1 MGFPGSLD
9 GKESTCN
16 AEDLGSIPGLG
27 RCPWRREVPTLVF
40 WPGEFHGLYS
50 PWGHKELDTTEH
62 LSLTHSSL
70 LTVWYPPIILFPFI
84 FGEDFYSRS
93 QENEKEVGNIFKML
107 KEKNCQLRILYI
119 TKIPFRN
126 EGEIKKSVSGE
137 RKLRELISSKPPT
150 LRELLKDVLLIE
162 GSLED
167 QKWRRSNI
175 TGNNG
180 S

>member
-1 MGFPGSLD
+1 M
-9 GKESTCN
+9 
-16 AEDLGSIPGLG
+16 
-27 RCPWRREVPTLVF
+27 
-40 WPGEFHGLYS
+40 
-50 PWGHKELDTTEH
+50 
-62 LSLTHSSL
+62 
-70 LTVWYPPIILFPFI
+70 
-84 FGEDFYSRS
+84 
-93 QENEKEVGNIFKML
+93 GNIFKML

-167 QKWRRSNI
+167 QK
-175 TGNNG
+175 
-180 S
+180 